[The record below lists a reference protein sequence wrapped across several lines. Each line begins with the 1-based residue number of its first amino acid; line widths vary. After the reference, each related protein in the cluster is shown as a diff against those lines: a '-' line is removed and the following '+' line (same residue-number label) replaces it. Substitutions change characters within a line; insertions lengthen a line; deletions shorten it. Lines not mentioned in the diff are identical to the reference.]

1 MSQFTNRH
9 QNRNHVQRSPKRSD
23 VLAQLTRLLN
33 RLPLPRLGPW
43 ATVIG
48 VGGLFF
54 GTLAITIVVAL
65 VLRTM
70 MRSNLLAGDSTLLIP
85 PNATANPDFLAPT
98 LDVGNAYQWQG
109 TDRVTVL
116 LMGADTRPSE
126 RGEGRPRS
134 DTIMLLM
141 TDPANHQASVLSIP
155 RDVYVDIPGYGLH
168 RVNTAYFLGGGPL
181 AMRTIEYNFGVRVNH
196 YALIEFDVFT
206 TLVDEIGGIDVNV
219 PKTIYDYSYPDQ
231 NYGYD
236 PFYIE
241 SGMQHLDGATA
252 LKYARTRH
260 ADSDF
265 GRVQRQQDVLFAIRA
280 KVLNLDMLPKLVE
293 KAPVLYASL
302 QQSIDT
308 DLSLDQ
314 MMRLAVLA
322 KDIPRESIRSGAIGA
337 DYVMSYQTPDG
348 ARVEIP
354 SRGAIGPYLEY
365 VFWIGQ

>member
-1 MSQFTNRH
+1 MSQSAKQRPNRGH
-9 QNRNHVQRSPKRSD
+9 TQRSPRRSGP
-23 VLAQLTRLLN
+23 LAPLMRLID

-43 ATVIG
+43 GMVIG

-54 GTLAITIVVAL
+54 GTLAIAVVVAL
-65 VLRTM
+65 VIRTTLRGDI
-70 MRSNLLAGDSTLLIP
+70 LAGDSSPVIP
-85 PNATANPDFLAPT
+85 PNATANPNFLAPT

-126 RGEGRPRS
+126 RGESRPRS

-141 TDPANHQASVLSIP
+141 ADPTNHQASVLSIP
-155 RDVYVDIPGYGLH
+155 RDLYVDIPGYGLN

-181 AMRTIEYNFGVRVNH
+181 AMKTVEYNFGVRVNH

-206 TLVDEIGGIDVNV
+206 TLVDEIGGIDLNV
-219 PKTIYDYSYPDQ
+219 PKSIYDPSYPSQD
-231 NYGYD
+231 YGYD

-241 SGMQHLDGATA
+241 AGMQHLDGQTA
-252 LKYARTRH
+252 LKYVRTRH

-265 GRVQRQQDVLFAIRA
+265 NRAQRQQDVLFSIRD
-280 KVLNLDMLPKLVE
+280 KVLSLDMLPTLVE
-293 KAPVLYASL
+293 KAPALYASL

-314 MMRLAVLA
+314 MIRLAVLA
-322 KDIPRESIRSGAIGA
+322 QDVPRESIRTGVIGA
-337 DYVMSYQTPDG
+337 GYVMGYETPDG

-354 SRGAIGPYLEY
+354 NRAVIGPYLEN
-365 VFWIGQ
+365 VFWIK

>member
-1 MSQFTNRH
+1 M
-9 QNRNHVQRSPKRSD
+9 RSGP
-23 VLAQLTRLLN
+23 LAPLMRLID

-43 ATVIG
+43 GTVIG

-54 GTLAITIVVAL
+54 GTLAISVVVAL
-65 VLRTM
+65 VVRAM
-70 MRSNLLAGDSTLLIP
+70 MQGDILAGDSSLLIP
-85 PNATANPDFLAPT
+85 QNATANPDFLAPT

-109 TDRVTVL
+109 TDRVTIL

-126 RGEGRPRS
+126 RGNDRPRS

-141 TDPANHQASVLSIP
+141 ADPANHQASVLSIP

-206 TLVDEIGGIDVNV
+206 TLVDEIGGVDVNV
-219 PKTIYDYSYPDQ
+219 PKAIYDPSYPDA

-241 SGMQHLDGATA
+241 AGMQHLDGATA
-252 LKYARTRH
+252 LKYVRTRH

-265 GRVQRQQDVLFAIRA
+265 NRAQRQQDVLFAIRD
-280 KVLNLDMLPKLVE
+280 KVLSLDMLPTLVE

-308 DLSLDQ
+308 DLSIEQ
-314 MMRLAVLA
+314 MISLAVLA
-322 KDIPRESIRSGAIGA
+322 KDIPRESIRSGVVGA
-337 DYVMSYQTPDG
+337 DYVMSYETPEG

-354 SRGAIGPYLEY
+354 NRAAIGPYLEY
-365 VFWIGQ
+365 VFWIK